1 MRAAE
6 IRTAGHPPEVAER
19 AEPAG
24 GPDGGLVDVLA
35 APITPLD
42 VLCAS
47 GTSYF
52 GAPATPYVPGVQGV
66 GTLAAPLGE
75 LAAGSPV
82 WFATSAGMAPGD
94 GSMAQRAAVTADDV
108 VALPPG
114 VDPVLAGA
122 LGLSAVAAWMCLTW
136 RGRLAPGET
145 VLVLGAGGAVG
156 ETAVQLARLA
166 GAGRVVACARSA
178 FALDRARRHGADAT
192 VLLDGDDW
200 TARMVAATDG
210 GPDLVIDP
218 LSGPPAAAALASLRT
233 GGRLVNLGGSAAPA
247 CSVDSA
253 TLRSRSLD
261 VLGYTNNALDPAR
274 RRDAV
279 QAVARFAAA
288 GELTVLHERVPLDDA
303 ADAWIRQ
310 RDGAARGRVVLVP

>member
-1 MRAAE
+1 M
-6 IRTAGHPPEVAER
+6 GER

-24 GPDGGLVDVLA
+24 VLVDVLA

-66 GTLAAPLGE
+66 GTLASPLGD
-75 LAAGSPV
+75 LTAGTPV

-178 FALDRARRHGADAT
+178 SALDRARRHGADAT

-200 TARMVAATDG
+200 TARMTAATDG
-210 GPDLVIDP
+210 G
-218 LSGPPAAAALASLRT
+218 
-233 GGRLVNLGGSAAPA
+233 
-247 CSVDSA
+247 
-253 TLRSRSLD
+253 
-261 VLGYTNNALDPAR
+261 
-274 RRDAV
+274 
-279 QAVARFAAA
+279 
-288 GELTVLHERVPLDDA
+288 
-303 ADAWIRQ
+303 
-310 RDGAARGRVVLVP
+310 